1 MLQAN
6 GTASFL
12 DAVGGAGE
20 TCCETLILSAL
31 RSEGGI
37 AVAVA
42 TSGIAATL
50 LQRGKTA
57 QGHLKLPILYADG
70 CTWNVSAQSA
80 EAAVFREAKQALHV
94 G

>member
-1 MLQAN
+1 MLQPAQTKIVEQVLQAN

-42 TSGIAATL
+42 TSGIAATFSGFYEDSFNFFSRDFHM
-50 LQRGKTA
+50 QEAR
-57 QGHLKLPILYADG
+57 AD
-70 CTWNVSAQSA
+70 
-80 EAAVFREAKQALHV
+80 R
-94 G
+94 